1 MKADVLGSFSEL
13 QRAYGDS
20 VSFSTGPYRLFVF
33 FHPDE
38 VREVLVTRAKSL
50 IRLPRVMKT
59 FAQWNGNSVLI
70 AEGEQWNRQRRLVQP
85 AFQPR
90 RMENYGLTMV
100 DSARRLVE
108 SWREVFDRHGYVDV
122 DTDQAMTGLTIA
134 LICKT
139 MFDSELAATSAEI
152 AEAVSV
158 LSEITFYEM

>member
-1 MKADVLGSFSEL
+1 
-13 QRAYGDS
+13 
-20 VSFSTGPYRLFVF
+20 
-33 FHPDE
+33 
-38 VREVLVTRAKSL
+38 
-50 IRLPRVMKT
+50 
-59 FAQWNGNSVLI
+59 
-70 AEGEQWNRQRRLVQP
+70 
-85 AFQPR
+85 
-90 RMENYGLTMV
+90 MENYGLTMV

>member
-70 AEGEQWNRQRRLVQP
+70 AEGEQWNRQRRLVTASFPTASHGKLWSDDGRQRTP
-85 AFQPR
+85 A
-90 RMENYGLTMV
+90 
-100 DSARRLVE
+100 S
-108 SWREVFDRHGYVDV
+108 
-122 DTDQAMTGLTIA
+122 
-134 LICKT
+134 
-139 MFDSELAATSAEI
+139 
-152 AEAVSV
+152 
-158 LSEITFYEM
+158 